1 MTTYSL
7 RYSNDGLGR
16 AKRVE
21 FEAYDAATALNIAH
35 REASERAAE
44 LWCEDRKLCT
54 IKRIGTE
61 SDFWE
66 VGPAF

>member
-1 MTTYSL
+1 MQTYSL
-7 RYSNDGLGR
+7 RYFDDGIGK
-16 AKRVE
+16 AKRVD
-21 FEAYDAATALNIAH
+21 FAAYDAATALVIAH
-35 REASERAAE
+35 REASRRSAE
-44 LWCEDRKLCT
+44 LWCENRKLCT